1 MKIGIVRHKIADY
14 GKWRAV
20 FDADE
25 GRRKS
30 AGLTNPRVYRSAD
43 DKNEVVMIFDIAD
56 MKKAKEFTAAPELKD
71 AMMKAGVVDMPT
83 MFFLE
88 SA

>member
-1 MKIGIVRHKIADY
+1 MNIAIIRHKVADY
-14 GKWRAV
+14 AKWRPA

-25 GRRKS
+25 ERRKA
-30 AGLTNPRVYRSAD
+30 AGLSNPRIYRSAD
-43 DKNEVVMIFDIAD
+43 DKNEIVAIFDIAD
-56 MKKAKEFTAAPELKD
+56 IKKAKEFAAEPGLKD

-83 MFFLE
+83 MYYLE

>member
-1 MKIGIVRHKIADY
+1 MSIAIIRHKVADY
-14 GKWRAV
+14 AKWRPA

-25 GRRKS
+25 ERRKA
-30 AGLTNPRVYRSAD
+30 AGLTNPRIYRSAD
-43 DKNEVVMIFDIAD
+43 DKNEIVAIFDIAD
-56 MKKAKEFTAAPELKD
+56 IKKAKEFAAAPGLKD

-83 MFFLE
+83 MYYLE

>member
-1 MKIGIVRHKIADY
+1 MCIAIIRHKVADY
-14 GKWRAV
+14 AKWRPA

-25 GRRKS
+25 ERRKA
-30 AGLTNPRVYRSAD
+30 AGLTNPRIYRSAD
-43 DKNEVVMIFDIAD
+43 DKNEIVAIFDIAD
-56 MKKAKEFTAAPELKD
+56 IKKAKEFAAAPGLKD

-83 MFFLE
+83 MYYLE

>member
-1 MKIGIVRHKIADY
+1 MNIVIIRHKVADY
-14 GKWRAV
+14 AKWRPA

-25 GRRKS
+25 ERRKV
-30 AGLTNPRVYRSAD
+30 AGFTNPRVYRSAD
-43 DKNEVVMIFDIAD
+43 DKNEIVAIFDIAD
-56 MKKAKEFTAAPELKD
+56 IKKAKEFVSAPDLKEL
-71 AMMKAGVVDMPT
+71 MMKAGVVDQPT